1 MNLGVHDLFPQPDA
15 IGWTPLHW
23 ACSKGLNDEVKILLA
38 NKADPNAATE
48 VDGWTASHDVNTSK
62 THTHKHADRR
72 ACEHTHT
79 QAREHTQRDANS
91 HTNKHFTQTNTQDIL
106 PYNHIMI
113 LSRHGVIHKKEGHRF
128 VYILNVVCVG
138 YIEKTGSYYECREKG
153 ACS

>member
-106 PYNHIMI
+106 PYKRQYDPFS
-113 LSRHGVIHKKEGHRF
+113 SRCYSQKRRTQIC
-128 VYILNVVCVG
+128 VYIKCCVCRIHRKNWVLL
-138 YIEKTGSYYECREKG
+138 
-153 ACS
+153 